1 MKLLLTTQPH
11 GAQKLYE
18 TEEPQT
24 QPIIGNRLYTL
35 EDSEGRWTIMT
46 GEELTSLANQ
56 WLTYA
61 KARMP
66 EHSEVS
72 HPGLTTHEKH

>member
-1 MKLLLTTQPH
+1 MKLLLTTEPH

-24 QPIIGNRLYTL
+24 QPKIGNRLYTL
-35 EDSEGRWTIMT
+35 EDDQGRWTNMT

-56 WLTYA
+56 WLAYA
-61 KARMP
+61 KSAETP
-66 EHSEVS
+66 NA
-72 HPGLTTHEKH
+72 PHEPRRE